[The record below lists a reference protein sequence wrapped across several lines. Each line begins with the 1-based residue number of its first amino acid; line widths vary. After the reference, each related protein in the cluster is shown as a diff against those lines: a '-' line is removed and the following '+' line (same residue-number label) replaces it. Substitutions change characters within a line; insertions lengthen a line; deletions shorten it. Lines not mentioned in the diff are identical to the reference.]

1 MRQKVED
8 LFRSS
13 HHAVVL
19 TRNRAANYE
28 VLLWN
33 PGAEALF
40 GYRAA
45 DILGRSV
52 TCLLPGD
59 PDVGAQVEQVRASTA
74 RCEPC
79 ELENVPRL
87 HKSGELRFVDV
98 RYAGCRDPAGEE
110 LMLFTFRDRLRHAD
124 MIDAVQSDRRAVFSS
139 MTARLAHELRNPL
152 SSVLLNLALL
162 RDSLNTSPPSPATA
176 RIDQDAV
183 LTAAESQIAR
193 IQAVLQQYVDAARGA
208 ECPDDVFA
216 ALAELLA

>member
-1 MRQKVED
+1 MRQKLEE
-8 LFRSS
+8 LFRHS

-19 TRNRAANYE
+19 TRSQAADYE

-59 PDVGAQVEQVRASTA
+59 PEIGAQVELMRASTA
-74 RCEPC
+74 RREPC

-87 HKSGELRFVDV
+87 HQSGELRFVDV

-152 SSVLLNLALL
+152 SSVLLNLALV
-162 RDSLNTSPPSPATA
+162 RDSLATDPASPAAA

-193 IQAVLQQYVDAARGA
+193 IQNVLQQYVDAARGA

-216 ALAELLA
+216 SLAELLA